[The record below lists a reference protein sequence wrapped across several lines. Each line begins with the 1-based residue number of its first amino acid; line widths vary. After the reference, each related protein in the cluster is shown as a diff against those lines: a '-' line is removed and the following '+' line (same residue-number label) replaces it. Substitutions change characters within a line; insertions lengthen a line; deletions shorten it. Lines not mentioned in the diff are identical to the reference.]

1 VPWHSATG
9 VEVVAVPRCPSMAR
23 ANVPGPAD
31 RIRPSPGARDMRH
44 ASVGSA
50 CLPTARVESAS
61 ARRTQRCQA
70 TGTCVRRECA
80 PHLRRRPPRP
90 ANPPTTR
97 SQMSGQRTAAG
108 PWQERADQSCRT
120 GPGARPE
127 SLAGCERWYPCRSD
141 FKVGHIRRMYGRGEW
156 RALPAAGRWLSG
168 VPGRVQDGGGTVR
181 CSRTQLDLMGHDPK
195 PASR

>member
-1 VPWHSATG
+1 M
-9 VEVVAVPRCPSMAR
+9 PRCPSMAR

-31 RIRPSPGARDMRH
+31 RIRPRPGARDMRH

-90 ANPPTTR
+90 ANPPATR

-120 GPGARPE
+120 GPGLARNLWRGVNDGVRADRI
-127 SLAGCERWYPCRSD
+127 SRWD
-141 FKVGHIRRMYGRGEW
+141 T
-156 RALPAAGRWLSG
+156 SG
-168 VPGRVQDGGGTVR
+168 ACTGGGSGGHCLR
-181 CSRTQLDLMGHDPK
+181 RAGGLAACPAGSRTAVG
-195 PASR
+195 R